1 MNLKNRKVLM
11 VTVGLMAFSPV
22 IRALR
27 QFKLLCGQFVGDCYK
42 QQTYV
47 TAVAIF
53 KNSLSSN
60 ILNRKGSI
68 ISFSVQ
74 IIAIFL

>member
-1 MNLKNRKVLM
+1 
-11 VTVGLMAFSPV
+11 MAFSPV

-47 TAVAIF
+47 TEVAIF
-53 KNSLSSN
+53 QDYLSSD
-60 ILNRKGSI
+60 ILYRKGSI

-74 IIAIFL
+74 IIAFFL

>member
-1 MNLKNRKVLM
+1 
-11 VTVGLMAFSPV
+11 MAFSPV

-47 TAVAIF
+47 TAVAIL

-60 ILNRKGSI
+60 ILNRKGSV

-74 IIAIFL
+74 IIAIFAVWIEN

>member
-1 MNLKNRKVLM
+1 M
-11 VTVGLMAFSPV
+11 
-22 IRALR
+22 
-27 QFKLLCGQFVGDCYK
+27 CGQCFGDCYK

-53 KNSLSSN
+53 QDYLSSN
-60 ILNRKGSI
+60 ILYRKGNI

-74 IIAIFL
+74 IIAFFL

>member
-1 MNLKNRKVLM
+1 
-11 VTVGLMAFSPV
+11 MAFSPV

-27 QFKLLCGQFVGDCYK
+27 QFELLCGQFVGDCYK

-47 TAVAIF
+47 TAVAIL

-60 ILNRKGSI
+60 NLNRKGSV